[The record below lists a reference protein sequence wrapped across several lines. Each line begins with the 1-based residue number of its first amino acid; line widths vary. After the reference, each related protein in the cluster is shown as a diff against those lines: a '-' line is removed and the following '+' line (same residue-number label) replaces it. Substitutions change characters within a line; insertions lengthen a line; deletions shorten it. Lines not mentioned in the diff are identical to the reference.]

1 MILDPNTVLTELRE
15 VALRV
20 LANGDDWSP
29 DDLVT
34 LVDRWN
40 ALDEWITRGGFLPD
54 LWVEAQRRALE
65 NTRVTPSVQTSD
77 VSRSDASRS
86 DGQTSDVSEAGSI
99 EELSTLIDG
108 DPWRA

>member
-1 MILDPNTVLTELRE
+1 MDPNVLLFELRSAVEEFTRTHDADNVDE
-15 VALRV
+15 VTSRV
-20 LANGDDWSP
+20 LHAWS
-29 DDLVT
+29 D
-34 LVDRWN
+34 
-40 ALDEWITRGGFLPD
+40 LDEWITRGGFLPD

-65 NTRVTPSVQTSD
+65 NTRVTPGVQTSD